1 MPLGSARA
9 CTALLR
15 ARVHAENGGGP
26 RGIAAGRPLAPDEN
40 GLAADE
46 RRLTQIENPRI
57 IRVHR
62 CSSAADIGS
71 LSAFHYHRCSSAADI
86 GSLSAFHLQAVPKQD
101 YFN

>member
-1 MPLGSARA
+1 MPLGIARA

-46 RRLTQIENPRI
+46 RRLTQIENPRL
-57 IRVHR
+57 IRV
-62 CSSAADIGS
+62 
-71 LSAFHYHRCSSAADI
+71 HRCSSAADI

-101 YFN
+101 YFNNSPVRPVKTPPPLRF